1 MCPTEA
7 QAHEIYTL
15 LRENWT
21 YYQSVLPHIEEKLW
35 IDHCVPDWIGTEDY
49 YIEMRSG
56 GYGIYY
62 EHTEKN
68 YHRHRY
74 LLQITKDSDWL
85 VKEPQGIYTIIAASG
100 KGSGKGNYSA
110 ANLFDNNTNTKWTP
124 AHKAD
129 GSEGGDNCYYVEVM
143 TAEPINPTAYYMTT
157 CNYTKMN
164 YSSPNSKI
172 WNIYA
177 KKNMGDAWALIDKR
191 DNTDIQKDSMAFE
204 NSWTGWWDISVG
216 KEMYQ
221 YFRLEMYEN
230 WGADCFQ
237 ISELGFYF

>member
-68 YHRHRY
+68 YHKHRY

-100 KGSGKGNYSA
+100 KGSEKGNIALLISSTTTLTQNGRLRIRQTEA
-110 ANLFDNNTNTKWTP
+110 
-124 AHKAD
+124 KA
-129 GSEGGDNCYYVEVM
+129 EIIVIM
-143 TAEPINPTAYYMTT
+143 
-157 CNYTKMN
+157 
-164 YSSPNSKI
+164 
-172 WNIYA
+172 
-177 KKNMGDAWALIDKR
+177 L
-191 DNTDIQKDSMAFE
+191 
-204 NSWTGWWDISVG
+204 
-216 KEMYQ
+216 
-221 YFRLEMYEN
+221 RL
-230 WGADCFQ
+230 
-237 ISELGFYF
+237 